1 MLVGLMFGPQ
11 PKGHWSGSN
20 AGNAGK
26 AYQFLTQGGRYRV
39 IQRFVDF
46 DRHEHPVGET
56 WIFRGHSFLP
66 HDDGLALIVSLDGE
80 QEWMIRM
87 QLREEEQGPID
98 DALDEF
104 IAPCEPA
111 G

>member
-1 MLVGLMFGPQ
+1 MIGPL
-11 PKGHWSGSN
+11 PKGHWTSPKP
-20 AGNAGK
+20 ANAGK
-26 AYQFLTQGGRYRV
+26 SYKFLTAGQRYRV
-39 IQRFVDF
+39 LQRFVDF

-56 WIFRGHSFLP
+56 WIFLGSSFLP
-66 HDDGLALIVSLDGE
+66 YDDGLSLIVSLDGE

-104 IAPCEPA
+104 IAASPTA